1 MTQFRSLTGCRESRL
16 RIGEAEVRPGLN
28 VSRIPNW
35 GSWMGRG
42 SGQSKPL
49 GVDIRW
55 GSGAIVPIG
64 VHLER
69 SGRTEFQL
77 DSD

>member
-1 MTQFRSLTGCRESRL
+1 MWMTQFRSLTGCREGRL
-16 RIGEAEVRPGLN
+16 RIGEVKVRPGLS
-28 VSRIPNW
+28 VRRMPNW

-55 GSGAIVPIG
+55 GSGSVVLVMVRLGASRAYGAPVG
-64 VHLER
+64 
-69 SGRTEFQL
+69 
-77 DSD
+77 

>member
-1 MTQFRSLTGCRESRL
+1 MWMTQFRSLTVCRESRL
-16 RIGEAEVRPGLN
+16 RIGEAEVRPGLS
-28 VSRIPNW
+28 VSRMPNW

-55 GSGAIVPIG
+55 GSGSVVLVVVRLG
-64 VHLER
+64 V
-69 SGRTEFQL
+69 GRAYGAPV
-77 DSD
+77 

>member
-1 MTQFRSLTGCRESRL
+1 MPRKIRATGPKVCTEGLRVNVDDALSFTHGMPGESVADW
-16 RIGEAEVRPGLN
+16 GAEVRPGLN

-55 GSGAIVPIG
+55 GSG
-64 VHLER
+64 
-69 SGRTEFQL
+69 
-77 DSD
+77 